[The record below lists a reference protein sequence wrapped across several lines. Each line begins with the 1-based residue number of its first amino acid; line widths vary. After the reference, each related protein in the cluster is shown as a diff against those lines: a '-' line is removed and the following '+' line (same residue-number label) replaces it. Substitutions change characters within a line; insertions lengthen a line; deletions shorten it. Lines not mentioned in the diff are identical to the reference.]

1 MRGLNNI
8 LKNKNTVTILG
19 IVVIVFLLFIG
30 FNATINSTVNP
41 VSVPVAKRKILPG
54 TQIKQDD
61 VKYTN
66 VSRIVLSDNVLT
78 NLNDILL
85 KYSNYNVTIPENSM
99 FYKEWLVGEGDLPGN
114 WLKKIDFSKGE
125 EAYYYKVD
133 VESTY
138 GNSILPDSYI
148 DIYMGATINKRTGF
162 IYGKLLKNIKVLA
175 VHNSK
180 GKNVFD
186 DSENIEEPSY
196 ILFALSKDN
205 YNLLTRAQ
213 YAEKYLENE
222 DLILKIAPQGKDL
235 PSDDKSVKV
244 NRSTLIDYINA
255 ASKAISNDELQ
266 NVE

>member
-99 FYKEWLVGEGDLPGN
+99 FYKEWLVGEGDVPGN

-133 VESTY
+133 EHGDCSSEIQSNFYEPGIFYTDNFQIKITRRDESPLSLSCTFF
-138 GNSILPDSYI
+138 NFDVSF
-148 DIYMGATINKRTGF
+148 DI
-162 IYGKLLKNIKVLA
+162 
-175 VHNSK
+175 
-180 GKNVFD
+180 
-186 DSENIEEPSY
+186 
-196 ILFALSKDN
+196 
-205 YNLLTRAQ
+205 
-213 YAEKYLENE
+213 
-222 DLILKIAPQGKDL
+222 
-235 PSDDKSVKV
+235 
-244 NRSTLIDYINA
+244 
-255 ASKAISNDELQ
+255 
-266 NVE
+266 

>member
-1 MRGLNNI
+1 
-8 LKNKNTVTILG
+8 
-19 IVVIVFLLFIG
+19 
-30 FNATINSTVNP
+30 
-41 VSVPVAKRKILPG
+41 
-54 TQIKQDD
+54 
-61 VKYTN
+61 
-66 VSRIVLSDNVLT
+66 
-78 NLNDILL
+78 
-85 KYSNYNVTIPENSM
+85 
-99 FYKEWLVGEGDLPGN
+99 
-114 WLKKIDFSKGE
+114 
-125 EAYYYKVD
+125 
-133 VESTY
+133 
-138 GNSILPDSYI
+138 
-148 DIYMGATINKRTGF
+148 MGATINKRTGF